1 MTAADTYRRYA
12 AECVSMSQRRENVRD
27 KAPLLQM
34 ATMWLK
40 LAELAERNES
50 TEGSAGGDWQR
61 PFPALRRYADVFPA
75 LALTV
80 WCRSRPQ
87 RFRHSL

>member
-1 MTAADTYRRYA
+1 MPAADTYRRYA

-27 KAPLLQM
+27 KALLLQM

-50 TEGSAGGDWQR
+50 TERS
-61 PFPALRRYADVFPA
+61 PPAL
-75 LALTV
+75 
-80 WCRSRPQ
+80 
-87 RFRHSL
+87 